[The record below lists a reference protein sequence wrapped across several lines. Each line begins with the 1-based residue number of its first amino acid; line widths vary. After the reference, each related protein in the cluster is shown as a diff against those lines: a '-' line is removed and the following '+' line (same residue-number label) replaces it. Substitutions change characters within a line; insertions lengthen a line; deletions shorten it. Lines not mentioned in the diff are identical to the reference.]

1 MKAPRIRER
10 IRVHGATWLALA
22 VTTVAAAILVAAAGA
37 CGGGSSS
44 SSASASPG
52 GSGTVTLWHGDV
64 DVERAALEGMAAQ
77 YNATSP
83 PWKVQTVFSGNSD
96 YALQK
101 LLTAMAGGKAPDMMY
116 QYGSS
121 LSNLARS
128 TKIVTVGDLIAK
140 TPGYDWN
147 DFYPAARLACT
158 VSGKIKAV
166 PSLIDNLCLVYNK
179 KLFDQAGVSYPTA
192 QWTWADFRAAAKKL
206 TDPATKQYG
215 WAYVADGSED
225 TVWRYPATLWQA
237 DGDLLNA
244 DNTKAA
250 FDSPSGLASMTLL
263 HDMAVV
269 DKSVYLDTG
278 NGNYLNL
285 FNNGKIAMLWTGPWD
300 MSTIN
305 AGVKYDVQILPADV
319 VHASI
324 AGPDTWVMV
333 DNGADRVQ
341 GSWDF
346 LKWFTSAKGHLEY
359 AIKTGNLPIRES
371 ETKLPAYKTYLT
383 KYPYAKVF
391 VDNLNNVTKARPNIP
406 QYPKISIVLGQA
418 VQGVLLGKVQ
428 PQQALDQAS
437 QQVDAILAAPAQ

>member
-1 MKAPRIRER
+1 MKAPRIPER
-10 IRVHGATWLALA
+10 IRVRGAAVLALA
-22 VTTVAAAILVAAAGA
+22 AAAMILIVVAAG
-37 CGGGSSS
+37 CGSSS
-44 SSASASPG
+44 SSSSTSASPG

-77 YNATSP
+77 YNAANP

-121 LSNLARS
+121 LPNLARS
-128 TKIVTVGDLIAK
+128 PKIVTIGDLIAK

-147 DFYPAARLACT
+147 DFFPAARLACT
-158 VSGKIKAV
+158 VDGKIKAV

-206 TDPATKQYG
+206 TNASVKQYG

-225 TVWRYPATLWQA
+225 TVWRYLATLWQA
-237 DGDLLNA
+237 NGDLLNA

-250 FDSPSGLASMTLL
+250 FDSPAGLASMTLL

-305 AGVKYDVQILPADV
+305 TGVQYGVQILPADV
-319 VHASI
+319 VQRNRLER
-324 AGPDTWVMV
+324 GLRW
-333 DNGADRVQ
+333 
-341 GSWDF
+341 
-346 LKWFTSAKGHLEY
+346 LFTLSFAATILALAVVAATRGIYRGDSFE
-359 AIKTGNLPIRES
+359 II
-371 ETKLPAYKTYLT
+371 
-383 KYPYAKVF
+383 V
-391 VDNLNNVTKARPNIP
+391 
-406 QYPKISIVLGQA
+406 ISIVWLTFIVVGP
-418 VQGVLLGKVQ
+418 L
-428 PQQALDQAS
+428 
-437 QQVDAILAAPAQ
+437 LAAVFRRAGRQSRPT

>member
-1 MKAPRIRER
+1 MKLARTPER
-10 IRVHGATWLALA
+10 IRVRGAATLVLLAA
-22 VTTVAAAILVAAAGA
+22 TVALVLLAALLAA
-37 CGGGSSS
+37 CGSSTS
-44 SSASASPG
+44 TSTSASPG

-64 DVERAALEGMAAQ
+64 DVERAALESMAAQ
-77 YNATSP
+77 YNGTNP

-121 LSNLARS
+121 LPNLARS
-128 TKIVTVGDLIAK
+128 PKIVTIGDLIAK
-140 TPGYDWN
+140 TPSYDWN

-158 VSGKIKAV
+158 VNGKIKAV

-206 TDPATKQYG
+206 TNASVKQYG

-225 TVWRYPATLWQA
+225 SVWRYLATLWQA
-237 DGDLLNA
+237 NGDLLNA

-250 FDSPSGLASMTLL
+250 FDSPAGLASMTLL

-278 NGNYLNL
+278 NGNYMNL

-305 AGVKYDVQILPADV
+305 KDVQYDVEILPADV

-324 AGPDTWVMV
+324 AGPDSWIMV

-341 GSWDF
+341 GAWSF
-346 LKWFTSAKGHLEY
+346 LQWFTSAKGHLEY

-371 ETKLPAYKTYLT
+371 ETKLPEYKQYLA

-406 QYPKISIVLGQA
+406 QYPKISIALGQA
-418 VQGVLLGKVQ
+418 VQGVLLGKLQ

-437 QQVDAILAAPAQ
+437 QQVDAILSAPM